1 METDKAPVIVNEK
14 PPLNPLDLPEM
25 TSIGQLLNELK
36 KRDCLKKDYP
46 INPVMFTMEE
56 SMKKRLQRNMY
67 KCQRE
72 FQSLK
77 VSMNKRLRD
86 LGANLD
92 GSDSAAE
99 IQQQN
104 S

>member
-1 METDKAPVIVNEK
+1 
-14 PPLNPLDLPEM
+14 
-25 TSIGQLLNELK
+25 
-36 KRDCLKKDYP
+36 
-46 INPVMFTMEE
+46 MFTMEE